1 MKKFIG
7 FLVAVSML
15 AAIIGACAKPP
26 PPPPPPTAPQR
37 PAWTMVEPEKEG
49 NRMVFIGISTLN
61 ATEQGGRAAAMRN
74 AAENVVKYLGTAAES
89 KFEQARTSFGLS
101 SQTVDPTQATRSF
114 QRQLSANVARRL
126 KASHWYMERE
136 RDATGKRGYKVFV
149 KTLIPISEINASFK
163 KTANDNAKK
172 AQDDARKA
180 MTDQAKKQAND
191 AANFW
196 KNMSKQG
203 LVPTN

>member
-15 AAIIGACAKPP
+15 AVIIGACSKPP
-26 PPPPPPTAPQR
+26 PPPPQRGPQR
-37 PAWTMVEPEKEG
+37 PAWTMVEPETEG
-49 NRMVFIGISTLN
+49 NSMVFIGISTLN
-61 ATEQGGRAAAMRN
+61 ATEQGGRSAAMQN

-126 KASHWYMERE
+126 KARNWYMERE
-136 RDATGKRGYKVFV
+136 ADATGKRGYKVFV
-149 KTLIPISEINASFK
+149 KTLIPISEINKSFRD
-163 KTANDNAKK
+163 TADGNVKK
-172 AQDDARKA
+172 AQADARKA

-191 AANFW
+191 AAAFW

-203 LVPTN
+203 LVPSN